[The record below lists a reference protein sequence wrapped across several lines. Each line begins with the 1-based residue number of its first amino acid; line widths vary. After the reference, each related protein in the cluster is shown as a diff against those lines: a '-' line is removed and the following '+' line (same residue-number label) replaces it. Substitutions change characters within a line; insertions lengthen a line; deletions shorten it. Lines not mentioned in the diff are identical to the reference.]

1 MTQKPQTRPIYR
13 LAPRSAGIESDAA
26 GNLRL
31 QAVRKPLRS
40 IIKSA
45 EECFSSSKMSFSWD
59 EGEDDK
65 RTAKASDTL
74 LESLAGQGML
84 TDDLGKPLKF
94 SGDLKRT

>member
-1 MTQKPQTRPIYR
+1 MPRATYDYR
-13 LAPRSAGIESDAA
+13 RYAE
-26 GNLRL
+26 
-31 QAVRKPLRS
+31 PLRS
-40 IIKSA
+40 ITKSA

-94 SGDLKRT
+94 LVT